1 MRRNEGNMYYAV
13 NSCKMKSI
21 DQYTTKVIKIP
32 SLVLMERAAYE
43 VVAVMK
49 QKIAK
54 TDRILAVCG
63 NGNNGGDGIAAGR
76 ILYLQGYQ
84 VAILFIGEEEAAT
97 RQTKLQLE
105 IAKNLGI
112 PIAYNNYKPGEYTI
126 LIDAIFGVGLSRPVV
141 GEQAK
146 IIEAMNRTDAV
157 VFSVDMPSGIIADNG
172 SVAGVAVRAD
182 YTTTFG
188 CQKQGLLLY
197 PGVEYAGEVT
207 VADIGFPGS
216 AVQQAEPDTFYYS
229 MEDLKQLPARKHNG
243 HKGTFGKVLVIAG
256 SKGMSGA
263 CYLSAKAAYRTGA
276 GLVKVLTA
284 SDNRS
289 IIQTLLPEALFSSYD
304 DCQSIEGTKA
314 LIEHVAWATVI
325 VIGPGLGQS
334 ETAAY
339 LLQTV
344 LKAAKVPVILDAD
357 GINMLAKRLDT
368 ISEDSKARIDAL
380 SRWGMASI
388 ILTPHLMELSRLIH
402 VPVDQISKNLIDTA
416 SQCSYNNNLIYV
428 VKDARTI
435 VTYQGERYINVSG
448 NDGMATGGSGDV
460 LTGVIAALAAQG
472 MEPYKAACLGVY
484 LHGLAGDYA
493 AAKKGTYSMIAGDIL
508 ESIEQVLLA

>member
-1 MRRNEGNMYYAV
+1 MEITMYYAV
-13 NSCKMKSI
+13 NSSQMKSI
-21 DQYTTKVIKIP
+21 DHYTTEVMKIP

-43 VVAVMK
+43 VAAVMK

-105 IAKNLGI
+105 IAKNVGI
-112 PIAYNNYKPGEYTI
+112 PIAYNNYKPGEYNI
-126 LIDAIFGVGLSRPVV
+126 LIDAIFGVGLSRPVA
-141 GEQAK
+141 GEQVK

-157 VFSVDMPSGIIADNG
+157 VFSVDMPSGISADDG
-172 SVAGVAVRAD
+172 SVANIAVRAD
-182 YTTTFG
+182 YTITFG

-197 PGVEYAGEVT
+197 PGAEYAGEIT
-207 VADIGFPGS
+207 VADIGFPEF

-229 MEDLKQLPARKHNG
+229 MEDLKQLPARKRNG

-256 SKGMSGA
+256 AKGMSGA

-284 SDNRS
+284 SDNRP

-304 DCQSIEGTKA
+304 DCQSIEGTKE
-314 LIEHVAWATVI
+314 LMEHLSWATVI

-334 ETAAY
+334 ELAAY

-344 LKAAKVPVILDAD
+344 LKTARVPVILDAD
-357 GINMLAKRLDT
+357 GINLLAKRLDT
-368 ISEDSKARIDAL
+368 ISEDSNARMDAL
-380 SRWGMASI
+380 SGLGMDSV
-388 ILTPHLMELSRLIH
+388 ILTPHLLELSRLIH
-402 VPVDQISKNLIDTA
+402 VPVEQIRKNMIDTA

-428 VKDARTI
+428 IKDART
-435 VTYQGERYINVSG
+435 VVAHQKDRYINVSG
-448 NDGMATGGSGDV
+448 NHGMATGGSGDV
-460 LTGVIAALAAQG
+460 LTGVIAALVAQG
-472 MEPYKAACLGVY
+472 MAPYKAACLGVY
-484 LHGLAGDYA
+484 LHGLAGNYA
-493 AAKKGTYSMIAGDIL
+493 AAEKGTYSLIASDIL
-508 ESIEQVLLA
+508 DSIEQVLLTNA